1 VWGYQYESIRYFVDC
16 VADDVMPE
24 AGGRDGVMVTAMIA
38 ATLRSLAERRPVT
51 IAEVL
56 GG

>member
-1 VWGYQYESIRYFVDC
+1 
-16 VADDVMPE
+16 MPE

-38 ATLRSLAERRPVT
+38 ATLTSLAERRPVT
-51 IAEVL
+51 IADVP

>member
-1 VWGYQYESIRYFVDC
+1 MAS
-16 VADDVMPE
+16 
-24 AGGRDGVMVTAMIA
+24 MVTAMIE
-38 ATLRSLAERRPVT
+38 ATLKSLAERRPVT

>member
-1 VWGYQYESIRYFVDC
+1 MTHESIRYFVDC
-16 VADDVMPE
+16 VANDVMPE

-38 ATLRSLAERRPVT
+38 ATLTSLAEGRAVT
-51 IAEVL
+51 IADML

>member
-1 VWGYQYESIRYFVDC
+1 
-16 VADDVMPE
+16 
-24 AGGRDGVMVTAMIA
+24 MVTAMIA
-38 ATLRSLAERRPVT
+38 ATLTSLAERRPVT

>member
-1 VWGYQYESIRYFVDC
+1 M
-16 VADDVMPE
+16 AL
-24 AGGRDGVMVTAMIA
+24 MVTAMIA
-38 ATLRSLAERRPVT
+38 ATLRVAGRAAAVT

>member
-1 VWGYQYESIRYFVDC
+1 

-24 AGGRDGVMVTAMIA
+24 AGGRDGVRVTAMIA
-38 ATLRSLAERRPVT
+38 ATLTSLAERRPVT
-51 IAEVL
+51 IADVL